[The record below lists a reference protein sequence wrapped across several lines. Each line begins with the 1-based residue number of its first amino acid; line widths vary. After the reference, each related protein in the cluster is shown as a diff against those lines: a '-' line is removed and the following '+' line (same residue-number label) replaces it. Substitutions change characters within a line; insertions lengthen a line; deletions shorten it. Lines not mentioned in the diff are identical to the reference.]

1 MTDERLAYRGFVGH
15 VTLVDVGFAGAYDL
29 ECHFLFHLNVKDSND
44 IADSDLLGGD
54 LVVVEDYRMCE
65 SLLDL
70 CDTGLDKTL
79 LVLCLIVLTVLG
91 KVAEGTCQL
100 YLLGNFGADY
110 GFEILDRKSTRL
122 NSSHSH

>member
-1 MTDERLAYRGFVGH
+1 MSRI
-15 VTLVDVGFAGAYDL
+15 VTILPIPTFSV
-29 ECHFLFHLNVKDSND
+29 EISSSSRI
-44 IADSDLLGGD
+44 IACA
-54 LVVVEDYRMCE
+54 R

-110 GFEILDRKSTRL
+110 GFEIFKLCLELL
-122 NSSHSH
+122 NA

>member
-1 MTDERLAYRGFVGH
+1 MLAS
-15 VTLVDVGFAGAYDL
+15 LVPTIWNVI
-29 ECHFLFHLNVKDSND
+29 FLFHLNVKDSND

-54 LVVVEDYRMCE
+54 LVVVKDYRMCE

-110 GFEILDRKSTRL
+110 GFEIFKLCLELL
-122 NSSHSH
+122 NA